1 MALFRRM
8 DDWDPIARPAGEEE
22 ERRARDAGLL
32 ATGTLACP
40 VCDAPVAPGER
51 PLTPAEWVGCPFCAH
66 AGTVREFLTLGE
78 PTRPAR
84 VVVRVVPR
92 HAG

>member
-84 VVVRVVPR
+84 VVVRVGPR